1 MNSLPSEH
9 LEVLSQISLRL
20 NASLDLEEV
29 LDLAVREAA
38 SAVNAE
44 RGLIM
49 IFDAGRRP
57 VPRAFFHLEP
67 RVVNAPDFDMAN
79 RIIETARA
87 GHAILADL
95 QNGEISEGR
104 DSAVTGSALCAPL
117 RLESTTLG
125 MLYVDT
131 PKPESPFDKRDLAIL
146 RGIATTVASAIRN
159 AQRYQDAARGAVEL
173 RRLYET
179 TLDITRQLE
188 IDKLLD
194 LIIHRAADLLH
205 AESGNFYFYD
215 DKRNELV
222 PSAPY
227 GAHVAERL
235 NSFKPGE
242 GASGR
247 VFLSGEPLVIQDYDF
262 WEGRSPRIPRGRYGR
277 VLHVP
282 VKRGNEVV
290 GVMSVNRPLSAPPFS
305 EEDTRL
311 LLLFASQAAIA
322 IENARL
328 YRVAIE
334 KARLERELQVAR
346 EVQSSLVPRHAPVLD
361 GWDFAIYWQPAREVS
376 GDFYDFFRLP
386 DGRLGIVIGDVTGK
400 GMPAALMMATTRAL
414 LRGATLRV
422 DSPAKVLA
430 SVNDLL
436 QPDIPPNTFV
446 TAFYA
451 MLDVSTGRLAFAN
464 AGHDLPYQRTDH
476 GVLQLRATG
485 LPLGLMPGVTYE
497 CKETI
502 INPGDLILFY
512 SDGLVEAHN
521 PQREMFGF
529 PRLASLAGQALLG
542 MDLIDTAVA
551 ELRAFTGP
559 DWDQEDD
566 ITIVALDRC
575 PASRR

>member
-1 MNSLPSEH
+1 MDSLSSEQ
-9 LEVLSQISLRL
+9 LQGLNQISLRL
-20 NASLDLEEV
+20 NASLDLDEV
-29 LDLAVREAA
+29 LERALCGAV
-38 SAVNAE
+38 SATNAE
-44 RGLIM
+44 RGLILLS
-49 IFDAGRRP
+49 DTGGRL
-57 VPRAFFHLEP
+57 VPRTFLHLDAQ
-67 RVVNAPDFDMAN
+67 VVNAPEFEEAN
-79 RIIETARA
+79 RIVETARA
-87 GHAILADL
+87 GHAILANPRNGGAPHDQESVVTRPALAAPL
-95 QNGEISEGR
+95 QFENTLLGILYLDASMPGRTFSEG
-104 DSAVTGSALCAPL
+104 
-117 RLESTTLG
+117 
-125 MLYVDT
+125 
-131 PKPESPFDKRDLAIL
+131 DLALL
-146 RGIATTVASAIRN
+146 RAIASIAAIAIRN
-159 AQRYQDAARGAVEL
+159 AQHYQDAARNAVEL

-188 IDKLLD
+188 LDKLLD

-215 DKRNELV
+215 DKQHALV

-235 NSFKPGE
+235 NYFKPGE

-247 VFLSGEPLVIQDYDF
+247 VFLSGEPLVVQDYDS

-282 VKRGNEVV
+282 VKRGREVM

-346 EVQSSLVPRHAPVLD
+346 EVQSSLVPRSKPLID
-361 GWDFAIYWQPAREVS
+361 GWNFSIYWQPAREVS

-414 LRGATLRV
+414 LRGAAQRI
-422 DSPAKVLA
+422 DSPDGVLA
-430 SVNDLL
+430 SINDLL
-436 QPDIPPNTFV
+436 QPDIPPNTFI

-451 MLDVSTGRLAFAN
+451 MLDVSTGRLVFAN
-464 AGHDLPYQRTDH
+464 AGHDLPYQRAAH
-476 GVLQLRATG
+476 GVVQLRATG
-485 LPLGLMPGVTYE
+485 LPLGLMPEVTYE
-497 CKETI
+497 RKDTTV
-502 INPGDLILFY
+502 NPGDLLLFY

-521 PQREMFGF
+521 PRREMFGF
-529 PRLASLAGQALLG
+529 PRLAALADQSLLG

-551 ELRAFTGP
+551 ELKAFTGP

-575 PASRR
+575 PA

>member
-1 MNSLPSEH
+1 
-9 LEVLSQISLRL
+9 
-20 NASLDLEEV
+20 
-29 LDLAVREAA
+29 
-38 SAVNAE
+38 
-44 RGLIM
+44 
-49 IFDAGRRP
+49 
-57 VPRAFFHLEP
+57 
-67 RVVNAPDFDMAN
+67 MAN

-95 QNGEISEGR
+95 QNGEVSEGR

-131 PKPESPFDKRDLAIL
+131 PKPESPFDKTDLAML
-146 RGIATTVASAIRN
+146 RAIASTAASAIRN

-194 LIIHRAADLLH
+194 LIIHRAAELLH

-215 DKRNELV
+215 EKRDELV

-227 GAHVAERL
+227 GAHVVERL

-247 VFLSGEPLVIQDYDF
+247 VFLSGEPLVVQDYDL

-346 EVQSSLVPRHAPVLD
+346 EVQSSLVPRRAPVLD
-361 GWDFAIYWQPAREVS
+361 GWDLSIYWQPAREVS
-376 GDFYDFFRLP
+376 GDFYDFVRLR

-422 DSPAKVLA
+422 DSPDKVLA

-464 AGHDLPYQRTDH
+464 AGHDLPYQRTDQ

-497 CKETI
+497 CKETF

-529 PRLASLAGQALLG
+529 PRLASLAGQTLLG
-542 MDLIDTAVA
+542 MDLIDTVVA

-559 DWDQEDD
+559 HWDQEDD

-575 PASRR
+575 PSARR